1 MDPRSM
7 QMQMAQRG
15 VTRGCFWGSRSY
27 LNNKCFAL
35 LINKRLAGLFK
46 YADKPEAEGPGELV
60 RACGEPA
67 LG

>member
-1 MDPRSM
+1 M
-7 QMQMAQRG
+7 QTQMVRRG

-35 LINKRLAGLFK
+35 LINKRLAGLCK
-46 YADKPEAEGPGELV
+46 YADKPEVEWPGKLV
-60 RACGEPA
+60 RACGTPV